1 MWLAFLVLFIAL
13 CPGVLFTA
21 PAIGGLRGKMAI
33 AAIHA
38 VVFVVAVN
46 LFYVVEGFA
55 SSAAGAPGTSAA
67 KTNLTK
73 AYAAYYAAVSKDYDN
88 IMNQR
93 QLQGKTT
100 TAVSDSIANS
110 TKLNTLLQSTA
121 DSLDKPVPVGG
132 GYNNL
137 YDAESAGKATKLI
150 ENIVIQQAKIAD
162 TTKNFRKLN
171 DSLKSVQTKI
181 ATDKATVESSL
192 VKVNNAI
199 TAAQNAG
206 YMGEPLATLTTSGLP
221 VCGSGKWLRGAG
233 IGTNYVYYCEPC
245 STKHIPN
252 GGATTTPQA
261 IDSFNS
267 ANNAVCP
274 ESQRTV

>member
-13 CPGVLFTA
+13 CPGVIFTA
-21 PAIGGLRGKMAI
+21 PALGPLRGKMAI

-55 SSAAGAPGTSAA
+55 SSAAGAPGASTA

-73 AYAAYYAAVSKDYDN
+73 AYAAYYAALSKVYDDIKN
-88 IMNQR
+88 ER
-93 QLQGKTT
+93 ELQDKINLIIP
-100 TAVSDSIANS
+100 DSVINA
-110 TKLNTLLQSTA
+110 TKLNTLLQSSS
-121 DSLDKPVPVGG
+121 DSLNKPALIGG
-132 GYNNL
+132 GFNNL
-137 YDAESAGKATKLI
+137 YDADSVDMATKTI
-150 ENIVIQQAKIAD
+150 EEIVIQQTKIAD
-162 TTKNFRKLN
+162 NIKNLKKAN
-171 DSLKSVQTKI
+171 DSLKSGQKKI
-181 ATDKATVESSL
+181 ATDKASADSL
-192 VKVNNAI
+192 LSKLNNAI

-206 YMGEPLATLTTSGLP
+206 YMGEPLATSTTPGLP
-221 VCGSGKWLRGAG
+221 TCGSGKWLRGAG

-267 ANNAVCP
+267 GNNAVCP
-274 ESQRTV
+274 ASQRAA